1 MLYFICSSL
10 FCASSCDNIFF
21 SLSYLQGKASG
32 NKPALWLRSKIQ
44 TQLYQLGSNIQKNA
58 GIFLFVGLLI
68 LAIFTFSLKNA
79 TLETRVEK
87 LWVQGKPICF
97 FLTFFSMCEFLVA
110 FPWFLLGLVFCCRSQ
125 IPKQFK
131 GLVRYIWALITKT
144 SILRHLQ
151 TFDSLLI
158 LFNGST
164 LNIDIVHS

>member
-87 LWVQGKPICF
+87 LWVQGKPISFFPNFFYRFLNCNDFFHLDSNCF
-97 FLTFFSMCEFLVA
+97 HVLH
-110 FPWFLLGLVFCCRSQ
+110 
-125 IPKQFK
+125 
-131 GLVRYIWALITKT
+131 LITSRKK
-144 SILRHLQ
+144 
-151 TFDSLLI
+151 
-158 LFNGST
+158 
-164 LNIDIVHS
+164 HSV

>member
-44 TQLYQLGSNIQKNA
+44 TQLFQLGSNIQKNA

-87 LWVQGKPICF
+87 LWVQGKPIF
-97 FLTFFSMCEFLVA
+97 FILWLTMG
-110 FPWFLLGLVFCCRSQ
+110 WN
-125 IPKQFK
+125 
-131 GLVRYIWALITKT
+131 YIWSSISIFQSMSCTHNPRLDLSNALSMDPYITSATDWMSGSRKLPVLLMFST
-144 SILRHLQ
+144 V
-151 TFDSLLI
+151 FLLI
-158 LFNGST
+158 LT
-164 LNIDIVHS
+164 P

>member
-87 LWVQGKPICF
+87 LWVQGKPIF
-97 FLTFFSMCEFLVA
+97 FF
-110 FPWFLLGLVFCCRSQ
+110 
-125 IPKQFK
+125 
-131 GLVRYIWALITKT
+131 
-144 SILRHLQ
+144 
-151 TFDSLLI
+151 
-158 LFNGST
+158 
-164 LNIDIVHS
+164 

>member
-1 MLYFICSSL
+1 MSTSLKPNNHENFTCCTLFVAL

-87 LWVQGKPICF
+87 LWVQGKPIFF
-97 FLTFFSMCEFLVA
+97 FLTFSIDFLLLFLVFYA
-110 FPWFLLGLVFCCRSQ
+110 AE
-125 IPKQFK
+125 
-131 GLVRYIWALITKT
+131 VRYLSSLKAWYD
-144 SILRHLQ
+144 
-151 TFDSLLI
+151 TFGL
-158 LFNGST
+158 
-164 LNIDIVHS
+164 

>member
-87 LWVQGKPICF
+87 LWVQGKPISF
-97 FLTFFSMCEFLVA
+97 FLTFSIDFLLLFLVFYA
-110 FPWFLLGLVFCCRSQ
+110 TE
-125 IPKQFK
+125 
-131 GLVRYIWALITKT
+131 VRYLSSLKAWYG
-144 SILRHLQ
+144 
-151 TFDSLLI
+151 TFGL
-158 LFNGST
+158 
-164 LNIDIVHS
+164 

>member
-87 LWVQGKPICF
+87 LWVQGKPIF
-97 FLTFFSMCEFLVA
+97 FFFTFLCVN
-110 FPWFLLGLVFCCRSQ
+110 FLLLFLGFYAVE
-125 IPKQFK
+125 
-131 GLVRYIWALITKT
+131 VRYLSSLKAWYD
-144 SILRHLQ
+144 
-151 TFDSLLI
+151 TFGL
-158 LFNGST
+158 
-164 LNIDIVHS
+164 

>member
-44 TQLYQLGSNIQKNA
+44 TQLCQLGSNIQKNA

-87 LWVQGKPICF
+87 LWVQGKPISF
-97 FLTFFSMCEFLVA
+97 FLTFSIDFLLLFLVFYA
-110 FPWFLLGLVFCCRSQ
+110 TE
-125 IPKQFK
+125 
-131 GLVRYIWALITKT
+131 VRYLSSLKAWYD
-144 SILRHLQ
+144 
-151 TFDSLLI
+151 TFGL
-158 LFNGST
+158 
-164 LNIDIVHS
+164 

>member
-87 LWVQGKPICF
+87 LWVQGKPI
-97 FLTFFSMCEFLVA
+97 FFSNFFYRFLVA
-110 FPWFLLGLVFCCRSQ
+110 FPGFYAAE
-125 IPKQFK
+125 
-131 GLVRYIWALITKT
+131 VRYLSSLKAWYD
-144 SILRHLQ
+144 
-151 TFDSLLI
+151 TFGL
-158 LFNGST
+158 
-164 LNIDIVHS
+164 

>member
-21 SLSYLQGKASG
+21 SLFELNRSFSLFLSLKHYNRENMSGKTLFVALLCASSCDNIFFSSSYLQGKASG
-32 NKPALWLRSKIQ
+32 NKAALWLRSKIQ

-87 LWVQGKPICF
+87 LWVQGKPIF
-97 FLTFFSMCEFLVA
+97 FF
-110 FPWFLLGLVFCCRSQ
+110 
-125 IPKQFK
+125 
-131 GLVRYIWALITKT
+131 
-144 SILRHLQ
+144 
-151 TFDSLLI
+151 
-158 LFNGST
+158 
-164 LNIDIVHS
+164 

>member
-87 LWVQGKPICF
+87 LWVQGKPISY
-97 FLTFFSMCEFLVA
+97 FLTFSIDFLLLFLVFYA
-110 FPWFLLGLVFCCRSQ
+110 TE
-125 IPKQFK
+125 
-131 GLVRYIWALITKT
+131 VRYLSSLKAWY
-144 SILRHLQ
+144 H
-151 TFDSLLI
+151 TFGL
-158 LFNGST
+158 
-164 LNIDIVHS
+164 

>member
-1 MLYFICSSL
+1 MLYFICSSM
-10 FCASSCDNIFF
+10 FSASSCDNIFF

-87 LWVQGKPICF
+87 LWVQGKPISF
-97 FLTFFSMCEFLVA
+97 FLTFSIDFLLLFLVFYA
-110 FPWFLLGLVFCCRSQ
+110 TE
-125 IPKQFK
+125 
-131 GLVRYIWALITKT
+131 VRYLSSLKAWYD
-144 SILRHLQ
+144 
-151 TFDSLLI
+151 TFGL
-158 LFNGST
+158 
-164 LNIDIVHS
+164 

>member
-87 LWVQGKPICF
+87 LWVEGKSFLIVLFPRNKFIYKDFREEICF
-97 FLTFFSMCEFLVA
+97 LFFLFQNPCFHNSF
-110 FPWFLLGLVFCCRSQ
+110 
-125 IPKQFK
+125 
-131 GLVRYIWALITKT
+131 AL
-144 SILRHLQ
+144 
-151 TFDSLLI
+151 
-158 LFNGST
+158 
-164 LNIDIVHS
+164 

>member
-87 LWVQGKPICF
+87 LWVQGKPIYFFFTF
-97 FLTFFSMCEFLVA
+97 FLYVNFLLLFLVFYQA
-110 FPWFLLGLVFCCRSQ
+110 
-125 IPKQFK
+125 QFFAVE
-131 GLVRYIWALITKT
+131 VRYLSSLKAWYD
-144 SILRHLQ
+144 
-151 TFDSLLI
+151 TFGL
-158 LFNGST
+158 
-164 LNIDIVHS
+164 

>member
-87 LWVQGKPICF
+87 LWVQGKPIF
-97 FLTFFSMCEFLVA
+97 FFPTFFYAFLNSNYFFQFEYCLFSFIRSENLQEKEF
-110 FPWFLLGLVFCCRSQ
+110 C
-125 IPKQFK
+125 FK
-131 GLVRYIWALITKT
+131 NCIDL
-144 SILRHLQ
+144 
-151 TFDSLLI
+151 SL
-158 LFNGST
+158 F
-164 LNIDIVHS
+164 

>member
-87 LWVQGKPICF
+87 LWVQGKPIFFFQLIPQVSKSQLFCDLNCNCSSRKLQEQVRKAFCF
-97 FLTFFSMCEFLVA
+97 KKVFPFLNKL
-110 FPWFLLGLVFCCRSQ
+110 SQ
-125 IPKQFK
+125 
-131 GLVRYIWALITKT
+131 
-144 SILRHLQ
+144 
-151 TFDSLLI
+151 
-158 LFNGST
+158 
-164 LNIDIVHS
+164 